1 MEKFLKSRQ
10 EGSVWWNEAVDQQ
23 ENCTKKQ
30 NKKQTI
36 SFKGPNVCRQFR
48 VSNQWSYECGRRGQL
63 FITDQQEQREREKLD
78 EYPDTLLTHS
88 SVSETTP
95 TQPCLK
101 HKGGGGRQRQ
111 RQSYSSILSQQE
123 PPARR
128 LYLVSP

>member
-30 NKKQTI
+30 NKKKTI

-101 HKGGGGRQRQ
+101 HKGGGGGTETETVLFF
-111 RQSYSSILSQQE
+111 YSFT
-123 PPARR
+123 ARTA
-128 LYLVSP
+128 S

>member
-1 MEKFLKSRQ
+1 MEKFLKNRQ

-63 FITDQQEQREREKLD
+63 FITDQQEQRERERNWMNIL
-78 EYPDTLLTHS
+78 TLCLLLTHS

-101 HKGGGGRQRQ
+101 HKGGGWGGGTETETVLFF
-111 RQSYSSILSQQE
+111 YSFT
-123 PPARR
+123 ARTA
-128 LYLVSP
+128 S